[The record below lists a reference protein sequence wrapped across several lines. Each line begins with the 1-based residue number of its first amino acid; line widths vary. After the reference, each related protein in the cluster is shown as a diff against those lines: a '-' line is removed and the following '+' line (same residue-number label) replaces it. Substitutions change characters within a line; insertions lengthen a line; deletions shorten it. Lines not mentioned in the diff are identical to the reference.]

1 MEFSN
6 DMERRNVK
14 VPGDFVKLDAAGY
27 KKKFGRDPINQED
40 LRAFQAGKLT
50 RAELLQNLEK

>member
-14 VPGDFVKLDAAGY
+14 VPREFVKLDAEDY
-27 KKKFGRDPINQED
+27 KKKFGHDPISQED
-40 LRAFQAGKLT
+40 LRAFQDGKLT